1 MSLSR
6 TIPASPVEAVYFSIV
21 DCVHRD
27 LEAGNFST
35 IDEETAAAFVAAW
48 KEGIKSRLA
57 NPSPLAARVESRSQR
72 RRTTSVIHSS
82 DQPVRHSYT
91 ALQEDDDDFEDA
103 NVDQPTE
110 AALQDSLGVYLS
122 EEEINFLTSEGGRTA
137 PLLDDLTDVD
147 VRDSVQGHIIGTFEK
162 VTRPAETGKRLSG
175 VRPACWTLTLN
186 NGVMK
191 VAGREFAFDRL
202 EAEVKES

>member
-1 MSLSR
+1 MSLNR
-6 TIPASPVEAVYFSIV
+6 TIPASPVEAVYFGIV
-21 DCVHRD
+21 DCVHKE
-27 LEAGNFST
+27 LEAGSFSV

-48 KEGIKSRLA
+48 KEGIKSRLE
-57 NPSPLAARVESRSQR
+57 NPSPLPARGETRQQR
-72 RRTTSVIHSS
+72 RRTTSVQRSEQPFRHSS
-82 DQPVRHSYT
+82 T
-91 ALQEDDDDFEDA
+91 ASQEDDDDFEDA
-103 NVDQPTE
+103 NVDQPSE

-122 EEEINFLTSEGGRTA
+122 EEEINFLSSERGRAA

-147 VRDSVQGHIIGTFEK
+147 VRDSVQGHILGTFEK

-175 VRPACWTLTLN
+175 LRPACWTLTLN